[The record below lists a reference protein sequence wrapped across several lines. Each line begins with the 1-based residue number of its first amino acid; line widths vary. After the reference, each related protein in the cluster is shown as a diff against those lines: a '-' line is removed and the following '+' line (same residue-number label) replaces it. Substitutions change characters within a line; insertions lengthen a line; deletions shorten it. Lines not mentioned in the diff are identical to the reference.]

1 MKRKEKKMSQENKEK
16 PNKDKRKD
24 DSKEKKKNNIIRD
37 IIISVLVFIITGIL
51 ISYIYL
57 IMTGQTAIIDKM
69 FAKVFKEEKSYS
81 YTEFITDLNNDNI
94 SIVDITSGSD
104 RATVVLKSDEQKK
117 IEKEIK
123 EKIEKNVEYK
133 DLSKEEKLSKI
144 REEIL
149 KNREERK
156 EQLKK
161 LKETNISEY
170 ENKVKDA
177 KERTRKLNIPTLN
190 SFSEFMQN
198 KIAEGKNVEFVIKE
212 VPAFT
217 VVMSR
222 IIALLPT
229 IMFMILIYLTLKMY
243 GTGKSRTSI

>member
-1 MKRKEKKMSQENKEK
+1 MSQNRQKNKNNENEQ
-16 PNKDKRKD
+16 KDKNKR
-24 DSKEKKKNNIIRD
+24 EKNVFKD
-37 IIISVLVFIITGIL
+37 IIISIIVFIISGIL
-51 ISYIYL
+51 IIFAYL
-57 IMTGQTAIIDKM
+57 VITGQTAIIDKM
-69 FAKVFKEEKSYS
+69 FSKIFKEEKSYS
-81 YTEFITDLNNDNI
+81 YTDYITDLNNDNI

-104 RATVVLKSDEQKK
+104 RASVVLKSDEQKK

-123 EKIEKNVEYK
+123 EKIEKTPEFK

-144 REEIL
+144 RAEIL
-149 KNREERK
+149 KNSEERK
-156 EQLKK
+156 EELKK
-161 LKETNISEY
+161 LKESNISEY
-170 ENKVKDA
+170 DNKLKDA

-212 VPAFT
+212 IPMFT

-222 IIALLPT
+222 IVSLLPT

-243 GTGKSRTSI
+243 GTGKSRTSL

>member
-1 MKRKEKKMSQENKEK
+1 MSQNRQNNKKNNE
-16 PNKDKRKD
+16 
-24 DSKEKKKNNIIRD
+24 SKEKKKKNIFKD
-37 IIISVLVFIITGIL
+37 ILISIIVFIISGLL
-51 ISYIYL
+51 ITYIYF
-57 IMTGQTAIIDKM
+57 IITGQTAIIDKM

-81 YTEFITDLNNDNI
+81 YTDYITDLNNDNV

-104 RATVVLKSDEQKK
+104 KATVVLKSDEQKK

-123 EKIEKNVEYK
+123 EKIEKNPEFK
-133 DLSKEEKLSKI
+133 DLSKEAKLSKI

-156 EQLKK
+156 EELKK
-161 LKETNISEY
+161 LKENNTSEY
-170 ENKVKDA
+170 DKKLKDA

-198 KIAEGKNVEFVIKE
+198 KIAEGKNIEFVIKE
-212 VPAFT
+212 IPAFT
-217 VVMSR
+217 VIMSR
-222 IIALLPT
+222 IVALLPT

>member
-1 MKRKEKKMSQENKEK
+1 MSQNRQNNKKNNEA
-16 PNKDKRKD
+16 KD
-24 DSKEKKKNNIIRD
+24 KEKKKKNILKD
-37 IIISVLVFIITGIL
+37 ILISVIVFIISGLL
-51 ISYIYL
+51 ITYIYL
-57 IMTGQTAIIDKM
+57 IITGQTAIIDKM

-81 YTEFITDLNNDNI
+81 YTDYITDLNNDNV

-104 RATVVLKSDEQKK
+104 KATVVLKSDEQKK

-123 EKIEKNVEYK
+123 EKIEKTPEFK

-156 EQLKK
+156 EELKK
-161 LKETNISEY
+161 LKESNISEY
-170 ENKVKDA
+170 DNKLKDA

-190 SFSEFMQN
+190 SFSEFMQS

-212 VPAFT
+212 IPAFT
-217 VVMSR
+217 VIMSR

-243 GTGKSRTSI
+243 GTGKSRTSL

>member
-1 MKRKEKKMSQENKEK
+1 MSQNRQNNKKNNES
-16 PNKDKRKD
+16 KD
-24 DSKEKKKNNIIRD
+24 KEKKKKNIFKD
-37 IIISVLVFIITGIL
+37 ILISVIVFIISGLL
-51 ISYIYL
+51 ITYIYL
-57 IMTGQTAIIDKM
+57 IITGQTAIIDKI

-81 YTEFITDLNNDNI
+81 YTDYITDLNNDNV

-104 RATVVLKSDEQKK
+104 KATVVLKSDEQKK

-123 EKIEKNVEYK
+123 EKIEKNPEFK

-156 EQLKK
+156 EELKK
-161 LKETNISEY
+161 LKENNTSEY
-170 ENKVKDA
+170 DKKLKDA

-198 KIAEGKNVEFVIKE
+198 KIAEGKNVEFIIKE

-217 VVMSR
+217 VIMSR

>member
-1 MKRKEKKMSQENKEK
+1 MSQKRQNNNKKNNEA
-16 PNKDKRKD
+16 KD
-24 DSKEKKKNNIIRD
+24 KEKKKKNIFKD
-37 IIISVLVFIITGIL
+37 ILISIIVFIISGLL
-51 ISYIYL
+51 ITYIYL
-57 IMTGQTAIIDKM
+57 IITGQTAIIDKM

-81 YTEFITDLNNDNI
+81 YTDYITDLNNDNV

-104 RATVVLKSDEQKK
+104 KATVVLKSDEQKK

-123 EKIEKNVEYK
+123 EKIEKNPEFK

-156 EQLKK
+156 EELKK
-161 LKETNISEY
+161 LKESNISEY
-170 ENKVKDA
+170 DNKLKDA

-190 SFSEFMQN
+190 SFSEFMQS

-212 VPAFT
+212 IPMFT

-222 IIALLPT
+222 IVSLLPT

-243 GTGKSRTSI
+243 GTGKSRTSL

>member
-1 MKRKEKKMSQENKEK
+1 MSQKRQNNNKKNNEA
-16 PNKDKRKD
+16 KD
-24 DSKEKKKNNIIRD
+24 KEKKKKNIFKD
-37 IIISVLVFIITGIL
+37 ILISIIVFIISGLL
-51 ISYIYL
+51 ITYIYL
-57 IMTGQTAIIDKM
+57 IITGQTAIIDKM

-81 YTEFITDLNNDNI
+81 YTDYITDLNNDNV

-123 EKIEKNVEYK
+123 EKIEKNVEFK

-156 EQLKK
+156 EELKK
-161 LKETNISEY
+161 LKENDASEY
-170 ENKVKDA
+170 DKKLNDA

-198 KIAEGKNVEFVIKE
+198 KIAEGKNVEFIIKE
-212 VPAFT
+212 VPVFT
-217 VVMSR
+217 VIMSR

>member
-1 MKRKEKKMSQENKEK
+1 MSQNRQNNKKNNESK
-16 PNKDKRKD
+16 E
-24 DSKEKKKNNIIRD
+24 KEKKKKNIFKD
-37 IIISVLVFIITGIL
+37 ILISIIVFIISGLL
-51 ISYIYL
+51 ITYIYL
-57 IMTGQTAIIDKM
+57 IITGQTAIIDKM

-81 YTEFITDLNNDNI
+81 YTDYITDLNNDNV

-104 RATVVLKSDEQKK
+104 KATVVLKSDEQKK

-123 EKIEKNVEYK
+123 EKIEKNPEFK

-156 EQLKK
+156 EELKK
-161 LKETNISEY
+161 LKENNTSEY
-170 ENKVKDA
+170 DKKLKDA

-190 SFSEFMQN
+190 SFSEFMQS

-212 VPAFT
+212 IPAFT
-217 VVMSR
+217 VIMSR
-222 IIALLPT
+222 IISLLPT

>member
-1 MKRKEKKMSQENKEK
+1 MSQNRQNNKKNNE
-16 PNKDKRKD
+16 
-24 DSKEKKKNNIIRD
+24 SKEKKKKNIFKD
-37 IIISVLVFIITGIL
+37 ILISIIVFIISGLL
-51 ISYIYL
+51 ITYIYL
-57 IMTGQTAIIDKM
+57 IITGQTAIIDKM

-81 YTEFITDLNNDNI
+81 YTDYITDLNNDNV

-104 RATVVLKSDEQKK
+104 KATVVLKSDEQKK

-123 EKIEKNVEYK
+123 EKIEKNPEFK
-133 DLSKEEKLSKI
+133 DLSKEAKLSKI

-156 EQLKK
+156 EELKK
-161 LKETNISEY
+161 LKENNTSEY
-170 ENKVKDA
+170 DKKLKDA

-212 VPAFT
+212 IPAFT
-217 VVMSR
+217 VIMSR
-222 IIALLPT
+222 IAALLPT

>member
-1 MKRKEKKMSQENKEK
+1 MSQNRQNNKKNNEAK
-16 PNKDKRKD
+16 E
-24 DSKEKKKNNIIRD
+24 KEKKKKNIFKD
-37 IIISVLVFIITGIL
+37 ILISVIVFIISGLL
-51 ISYIYL
+51 ITYIYL
-57 IMTGQTAIIDKM
+57 IITGQTAIIDKM
-69 FAKVFKEEKSYS
+69 FAKFFKEEKSYS
-81 YTEFITDLNNDNI
+81 YTEYITDLNNDNI

-104 RATVVLKSDEQKK
+104 KATVVLKSDEQKK

-123 EKIEKNVEYK
+123 EKIEKNPEFK

-156 EQLKK
+156 EELKK
-161 LKETNISEY
+161 LKETNPSEY
-170 ENKVKDA
+170 EKKVADA

-212 VPAFT
+212 IPAFT

-222 IIALLPT
+222 IVALLPT

>member
-81 YTEFITDLNNDNI
+81 YTEYITDLNNDNI

-104 RATVVLKSDEQKK
+104 KATVVLKSDEQKK

-123 EKIEKNVEYK
+123 EKIEKN
-133 DLSKEEKLSKI
+133 
-144 REEIL
+144 R
-149 KNREERK
+149 
-156 EQLKK
+156 
-161 LKETNISEY
+161 
-170 ENKVKDA
+170 
-177 KERTRKLNIPTLN
+177 
-190 SFSEFMQN
+190 
-198 KIAEGKNVEFVIKE
+198 
-212 VPAFT
+212 
-217 VVMSR
+217 R
-222 IIALLPT
+222 I
-229 IMFMILIYLTLKMY
+229 
-243 GTGKSRTSI
+243 

>member
-1 MKRKEKKMSQENKEK
+1 MSQNRQNNKKNNE
-16 PNKDKRKD
+16 
-24 DSKEKKKNNIIRD
+24 SKEKKKKNIFKD
-37 IIISVLVFIITGIL
+37 ILISIIVFIISGLL
-51 ISYIYL
+51 ITYIYL
-57 IMTGQTAIIDKM
+57 IITGQTAIIDKM

-81 YTEFITDLNNDNI
+81 YTDYITDLNNDNV

-104 RATVVLKSDEQKK
+104 KATVVLKSDEQKK

-123 EKIEKNVEYK
+123 EKIEKNPEFK

-156 EQLKK
+156 EELKK
-161 LKETNISEY
+161 LKESNISEY
-170 ENKVKDA
+170 DKKLKDA

-212 VPAFT
+212 IPVFT

-222 IIALLPT
+222 IVALLPT

>member
-1 MKRKEKKMSQENKEK
+1 MSQNRQNNKKNNES
-16 PNKDKRKD
+16 KD
-24 DSKEKKKNNIIRD
+24 KEKKKKNIFKD
-37 IIISVLVFIITGIL
+37 ILISVIVFIISGLL
-51 ISYIYL
+51 ITYIYL
-57 IMTGQTAIIDKM
+57 IITGQTAIIDKI

-81 YTEFITDLNNDNI
+81 YTDYITDLNNDNV

-104 RATVVLKSDEQKK
+104 KATVVLKSDEQKK

-123 EKIEKNVEYK
+123 EKIEKNPEFK

-156 EQLKK
+156 EELKK
-161 LKETNISEY
+161 LKENNTSEY
-170 ENKVKDA
+170 DKKLKDA

-212 VPAFT
+212 IPAFT
-217 VVMSR
+217 VIMSR
-222 IIALLPT
+222 IVALLPT

>member
-1 MKRKEKKMSQENKEK
+1 MSQNRQNNKKNNEA
-16 PNKDKRKD
+16 KD
-24 DSKEKKKNNIIRD
+24 KEKKKKNILKD
-37 IIISVLVFIITGIL
+37 ILISVIVFIISGLL
-51 ISYIYL
+51 ITYIYL
-57 IMTGQTAIIDKM
+57 IITGQTAIIDKM

-81 YTEFITDLNNDNI
+81 YTDYITDLNNDNV

-104 RATVVLKSDEQKK
+104 KATVVLKSDEQKK

-123 EKIEKNVEYK
+123 EKIEKNPEFK
-133 DLSKEEKLSKI
+133 DLSKEAKLSKI

-156 EQLKK
+156 EELKK
-161 LKETNISEY
+161 LKESNISEY
-170 ENKVKDA
+170 DNKLKEA

-190 SFSEFMQN
+190 SFSEFMQS

-212 VPAFT
+212 IPAFT
-217 VVMSR
+217 VIMSR
-222 IIALLPT
+222 IVALLPT

>member
-1 MKRKEKKMSQENKEK
+1 MSQNRQNNKKNNEAK
-16 PNKDKRKD
+16 E
-24 DSKEKKKNNIIRD
+24 KEKKKKNILKD
-37 IIISVLVFIITGIL
+37 ILISIIVFIISGLFIT
-51 ISYIYL
+51 YIYL
-57 IMTGQTAIIDKM
+57 IITGQTAIIDKM

-81 YTEFITDLNNDNI
+81 YTDYITDLNNDNV

-104 RATVVLKSDEQKK
+104 KATVVLKSDEQKK

-123 EKIEKNVEYK
+123 EKIEKNVEFK

-156 EQLKK
+156 EELKK
-161 LKETNISEY
+161 LKENNTSEY
-170 ENKVKDA
+170 DKKLKEA
-177 KERTRKLNIPTLN
+177 KERTRKLNIPILN

-212 VPAFT
+212 IPAFT

-222 IIALLPT
+222 IVALLPT

>member
-1 MKRKEKKMSQENKEK
+1 MSQNRQNNKKNNE
-16 PNKDKRKD
+16 
-24 DSKEKKKNNIIRD
+24 SKEKKKKNILKD
-37 IIISVLVFIITGIL
+37 ILISIIVFIISGLL
-51 ISYIYL
+51 ITYIYL
-57 IMTGQTAIIDKM
+57 IITGQTAIIDKM

-81 YTEFITDLNNDNI
+81 YTDYITDLNNDNV

-104 RATVVLKSDEQKK
+104 KATVVLKSDEQKK

-123 EKIEKNVEYK
+123 EKIEKNPEFK

-156 EQLKK
+156 EELKK
-161 LKETNISEY
+161 LKENNTSEY
-170 ENKVKDA
+170 DKKLKDA

-190 SFSEFMQN
+190 SFSEFMQS

-212 VPAFT
+212 IPAFT
-217 VVMSR
+217 VIMSR

>member
-1 MKRKEKKMSQENKEK
+1 MSQNRQNNKKNNESK
-16 PNKDKRKD
+16 E
-24 DSKEKKKNNIIRD
+24 KEKKKKNILKD
-37 IIISVLVFIITGIL
+37 ILISVIVFIISGLL
-51 ISYIYL
+51 ITYIYL
-57 IMTGQTAIIDKM
+57 IITGQTAIIDKM

-81 YTEFITDLNNDNI
+81 YTDYITDLNNDNV

-104 RATVVLKSDEQKK
+104 KATVVLKSDEQKK

-123 EKIEKNVEYK
+123 EKIEKNPEFK

-144 REEIL
+144 REEIF

-156 EQLKK
+156 EELKK
-161 LKETNISEY
+161 LKENNTSEY
-170 ENKVKDA
+170 DKKLKDA

-212 VPAFT
+212 IPAFT
-217 VVMSR
+217 VIMSR
-222 IIALLPT
+222 IVALLPT

>member
-1 MKRKEKKMSQENKEK
+1 MSQNRQNNKKNNE
-16 PNKDKRKD
+16 
-24 DSKEKKKNNIIRD
+24 SKEKKKKNIFKD
-37 IIISVLVFIITGIL
+37 ILISIIVFIISGLL
-51 ISYIYL
+51 ITYIYL
-57 IMTGQTAIIDKM
+57 IITGQTAIIDKM

-81 YTEFITDLNNDNI
+81 YTDYITDLNNDNV

-104 RATVVLKSDEQKK
+104 KATVVLKSDEQKK

-123 EKIEKNVEYK
+123 EKIEKNPEFK
-133 DLSKEEKLSKI
+133 DLSKEAKLSKI

-156 EQLKK
+156 EELKK
-161 LKETNISEY
+161 LKESNISEY
-170 ENKVKDA
+170 DKKLKDA

-212 VPAFT
+212 IPAFT

-222 IIALLPT
+222 IVALLPT

>member
-69 FAKVFKEEKSYS
+69 FAKFFKEEKSYS
-81 YTEFITDLNNDNI
+81 YTDYITDLNNDNV

-104 RATVVLKSDEQKK
+104 KATVVLKSDEQKK

-123 EKIEKNVEYK
+123 EKIEKN
-133 DLSKEEKLSKI
+133 
-144 REEIL
+144 R
-149 KNREERK
+149 
-156 EQLKK
+156 
-161 LKETNISEY
+161 
-170 ENKVKDA
+170 
-177 KERTRKLNIPTLN
+177 
-190 SFSEFMQN
+190 
-198 KIAEGKNVEFVIKE
+198 
-212 VPAFT
+212 
-217 VVMSR
+217 R
-222 IIALLPT
+222 I
-229 IMFMILIYLTLKMY
+229 
-243 GTGKSRTSI
+243 

>member
-1 MKRKEKKMSQENKEK
+1 MSQNRQNNKKNNE
-16 PNKDKRKD
+16 
-24 DSKEKKKNNIIRD
+24 SKEKKKKNILKD
-37 IIISVLVFIITGIL
+37 ILISIIVFIISGLL
-51 ISYIYL
+51 ITYIYL
-57 IMTGQTAIIDKM
+57 IITGQTAIIDKI

-81 YTEFITDLNNDNI
+81 YTDYITDLNNDNV

-104 RATVVLKSDEQKK
+104 KATVVLKSDEQKK

-123 EKIEKNVEYK
+123 EKIEKNPEFK
-133 DLSKEEKLSKI
+133 DLSKEAKLSKI

-156 EQLKK
+156 EELKK
-161 LKETNISEY
+161 LKENNTSEY
-170 ENKVKDA
+170 DKKLKDA

-212 VPAFT
+212 IPAFT
-217 VVMSR
+217 VIMSR
-222 IIALLPT
+222 IVAFLPT

>member
-69 FAKVFKEEKSYS
+69 FAKFFKEEKSYS
-81 YTEFITDLNNDNI
+81 YTEYITDLNNDNI

-104 RATVVLKSDEQKK
+104 KATVVLKSDEQKK

-123 EKIEKNVEYK
+123 EKIEKN
-133 DLSKEEKLSKI
+133 
-144 REEIL
+144 R
-149 KNREERK
+149 
-156 EQLKK
+156 
-161 LKETNISEY
+161 
-170 ENKVKDA
+170 
-177 KERTRKLNIPTLN
+177 
-190 SFSEFMQN
+190 
-198 KIAEGKNVEFVIKE
+198 
-212 VPAFT
+212 
-217 VVMSR
+217 R
-222 IIALLPT
+222 I
-229 IMFMILIYLTLKMY
+229 
-243 GTGKSRTSI
+243 

>member
-1 MKRKEKKMSQENKEK
+1 MSQNRQNNKKNNE
-16 PNKDKRKD
+16 
-24 DSKEKKKNNIIRD
+24 SKEKKKKNILKD
-37 IIISVLVFIITGIL
+37 ILISIIVFIISGLL
-51 ISYIYL
+51 ITYIYL
-57 IMTGQTAIIDKM
+57 IITGQTAIIDKI

-81 YTEFITDLNNDNI
+81 YTDYITDLNNDNV

-104 RATVVLKSDEQKK
+104 KATVVLKSDEQKK

-123 EKIEKNVEYK
+123 EKIEKNLEFK
-133 DLSKEEKLSKI
+133 DLSKEAKLSKI

-156 EQLKK
+156 EELKK
-161 LKETNISEY
+161 LKENNTSEY
-170 ENKVKDA
+170 DKKLKDA

-212 VPAFT
+212 IPAFT
-217 VVMSR
+217 VIMSR
-222 IIALLPT
+222 IVALLPT

>member
-1 MKRKEKKMSQENKEK
+1 MSQNRQNNKKNNE
-16 PNKDKRKD
+16 
-24 DSKEKKKNNIIRD
+24 SKEKKKKNIFKD
-37 IIISVLVFIITGIL
+37 ILISIIVFIISGLL
-51 ISYIYL
+51 ITYIYL
-57 IMTGQTAIIDKM
+57 IITGQTAIIDKM

-81 YTEFITDLNNDNI
+81 YTDYITDLNNDNV

-104 RATVVLKSDEQKK
+104 KATVVLKSDEQKK

-123 EKIEKNVEYK
+123 EKIEKNPEFK

-156 EQLKK
+156 EELKK
-161 LKETNISEY
+161 LKESNISEY
-170 ENKVKDA
+170 DKKLKDA

-212 VPAFT
+212 IPAFT

-222 IIALLPT
+222 IVALLPT

>member
-1 MKRKEKKMSQENKEK
+1 MSQNRQNNKKNNESK
-16 PNKDKRKD
+16 E
-24 DSKEKKKNNIIRD
+24 KEKKKKNILKD
-37 IIISVLVFIITGIL
+37 ILISIIVFIISGLL
-51 ISYIYL
+51 ITYIYL
-57 IMTGQTAIIDKM
+57 IITGQTAIIDKM

-81 YTEFITDLNNDNI
+81 YTDYITDLNNDNV

-104 RATVVLKSDEQKK
+104 KATVVLKSDEQKK

-123 EKIEKNVEYK
+123 EKIEKNPEFK
-133 DLSKEEKLSKI
+133 DLSKEAKLSKI

-156 EQLKK
+156 EELKK
-161 LKETNISEY
+161 LKESNISEY
-170 ENKVKDA
+170 DKKLKDA

-198 KIAEGKNVEFVIKE
+198 KIAEGKNVEFIIKE

-217 VVMSR
+217 VVISR

>member
-1 MKRKEKKMSQENKEK
+1 MSQNRQNNKKNNE
-16 PNKDKRKD
+16 
-24 DSKEKKKNNIIRD
+24 SKEKKKKNIFKD
-37 IIISVLVFIITGIL
+37 ILISIIVFIISGLL
-51 ISYIYL
+51 ITYIYL
-57 IMTGQTAIIDKM
+57 IITGQTAIIDKM

-81 YTEFITDLNNDNI
+81 YTDYITDLNNDNV

-104 RATVVLKSDEQKK
+104 KATVVLKSDEQKK

-123 EKIEKNVEYK
+123 EKIEKNAEFK

-156 EQLKK
+156 EELKK
-161 LKETNISEY
+161 LKESNISEY
-170 ENKVKDA
+170 DNKLKDA

-212 VPAFT
+212 IPMFT

-222 IIALLPT
+222 IVSLLPT

-243 GTGKSRTSI
+243 GTGKSRTSL

>member
-1 MKRKEKKMSQENKEK
+1 MSQNRQNNKKNNE
-16 PNKDKRKD
+16 
-24 DSKEKKKNNIIRD
+24 SKEKKKKNILKD
-37 IIISVLVFIITGIL
+37 ILISIIVFIISGLL
-51 ISYIYL
+51 ITYIYL
-57 IMTGQTAIIDKM
+57 IITGQTAIIDKI

-81 YTEFITDLNNDNI
+81 YTDYITDLNNDNV

-104 RATVVLKSDEQKK
+104 KATVVLKSDEQKK

-123 EKIEKNVEYK
+123 EKIEKNPEFK
-133 DLSKEEKLSKI
+133 DLSKEAKLSKI

-190 SFSEFMQN
+190 SFLEFMQN

-217 VVMSR
+217 IIMAR
-222 IIALLPT
+222 IISLLPT
-229 IMFMILIYLTLKMY
+229 IMFMILIYLTIKMY
-243 GTGKSRTSI
+243 GTGKSRTSL

>member
-1 MKRKEKKMSQENKEK
+1 MRQNRQNNKKNNE
-16 PNKDKRKD
+16 
-24 DSKEKKKNNIIRD
+24 SKEKKKKNILKD
-37 IIISVLVFIITGIL
+37 ILISIIVFIISGLL
-51 ISYIYL
+51 ITYIYL
-57 IMTGQTAIIDKM
+57 IITGQTAIIDKM

-81 YTEFITDLNNDNI
+81 YTDYITDLNNDNV

-104 RATVVLKSDEQKK
+104 KATVVLKSDEQKK

-123 EKIEKNVEYK
+123 EKIEKNPEFK
-133 DLSKEEKLSKI
+133 DLSKEAKLSKI

-156 EQLKK
+156 EELKK
-161 LKETNISEY
+161 LKENNTSEY
-170 ENKVKDA
+170 DKKLKDA

-222 IIALLPT
+222 IVALLPT

>member
-1 MKRKEKKMSQENKEK
+1 MSQNRQNNKKNNE
-16 PNKDKRKD
+16 
-24 DSKEKKKNNIIRD
+24 SKEKKKKNILKD
-37 IIISVLVFIITGIL
+37 ILISIIVFIISGLL
-51 ISYIYL
+51 ITYIYL
-57 IMTGQTAIIDKM
+57 IITGQTAIIDKI

-81 YTEFITDLNNDNI
+81 YTDYITDLNNDNV

-104 RATVVLKSDEQKK
+104 KATVVLKSDEQKK

-123 EKIEKNVEYK
+123 EKIEKNPEFK
-133 DLSKEEKLSKI
+133 DLSKEAKLSKI

-156 EQLKK
+156 EELKK
-161 LKETNISEY
+161 LKENNTSEY
-170 ENKVKDA
+170 DKKLKYA

-212 VPAFT
+212 IPAFT
-217 VVMSR
+217 VIMSR
-222 IIALLPT
+222 IVALLPT

>member
-1 MKRKEKKMSQENKEK
+1 MSQNRQNNKKNNE
-16 PNKDKRKD
+16 
-24 DSKEKKKNNIIRD
+24 SKEKKKKNIFKD
-37 IIISVLVFIITGIL
+37 ILISIIVFIISGLL
-51 ISYIYL
+51 ITYIYL
-57 IMTGQTAIIDKM
+57 IITGQTAIIDKM

-81 YTEFITDLNNDNI
+81 YTDYITDLNNDNV

-104 RATVVLKSDEQKK
+104 KATVVLKSDEQKK

-123 EKIEKNVEYK
+123 EKIEKNPEFK
-133 DLSKEEKLSKI
+133 DLSKEAKLSKI

-156 EQLKK
+156 EELKK
-161 LKETNISEY
+161 LKENNISEY
-170 ENKVKDA
+170 DNKLKDA

-212 VPAFT
+212 IPAFT

-222 IIALLPT
+222 IVALLPT

>member
-1 MKRKEKKMSQENKEK
+1 MSQKRQNNNKKNNEA
-16 PNKDKRKD
+16 KD
-24 DSKEKKKNNIIRD
+24 KEKKKKNIFKD
-37 IIISVLVFIITGIL
+37 ILISIIVFIISGLL
-51 ISYIYL
+51 ITYIYL
-57 IMTGQTAIIDKM
+57 IITGQTAIIDKM

-81 YTEFITDLNNDNI
+81 YTDYITDLNNDNV

-104 RATVVLKSDEQKK
+104 KATVVLKSDEQKK

-123 EKIEKNVEYK
+123 EKIEKNPEFK

-156 EQLKK
+156 EELKK
-161 LKETNISEY
+161 LKESNISEY
-170 ENKVKDA
+170 DNKLKDA

-190 SFSEFMQN
+190 SFSEFMQS

-212 VPAFT
+212 IPAFT
-217 VVMSR
+217 VIMSR
-222 IIALLPT
+222 IVALLPT

>member
-1 MKRKEKKMSQENKEK
+1 MSQNRQNNKKNNE
-16 PNKDKRKD
+16 
-24 DSKEKKKNNIIRD
+24 SKEKKKKNIFKD
-37 IIISVLVFIITGIL
+37 ILISIIVFIISGLL
-51 ISYIYL
+51 ITYIYL
-57 IMTGQTAIIDKM
+57 IITGQTAIIDKI

-81 YTEFITDLNNDNI
+81 YTDYITDLNNDNV

-104 RATVVLKSDEQKK
+104 KATVVLKSDEQKK

-123 EKIEKNVEYK
+123 EKIEKNPEFK

-156 EQLKK
+156 EELKK
-161 LKETNISEY
+161 LKESNISEY
-170 ENKVKDA
+170 DNKLKDA

-190 SFSEFMQN
+190 SFSEFMQS

-212 VPAFT
+212 IPAFT

-222 IIALLPT
+222 IVALLPT

>member
-1 MKRKEKKMSQENKEK
+1 MSQENKEK

-81 YTEFITDLNNDNI
+81 YTDYITDLNNDNV

-104 RATVVLKSDEQKK
+104 KATVVLKSDEQKK

-123 EKIEKNVEYK
+123 EKIEKN
-133 DLSKEEKLSKI
+133 
-144 REEIL
+144 R
-149 KNREERK
+149 
-156 EQLKK
+156 
-161 LKETNISEY
+161 
-170 ENKVKDA
+170 
-177 KERTRKLNIPTLN
+177 
-190 SFSEFMQN
+190 
-198 KIAEGKNVEFVIKE
+198 
-212 VPAFT
+212 
-217 VVMSR
+217 R
-222 IIALLPT
+222 I
-229 IMFMILIYLTLKMY
+229 
-243 GTGKSRTSI
+243 

>member
-1 MKRKEKKMSQENKEK
+1 MSQKRQNNNKKNNEA
-16 PNKDKRKD
+16 KD
-24 DSKEKKKNNIIRD
+24 KEKKKKNIFKD
-37 IIISVLVFIITGIL
+37 ILISIIVFIISGLL
-51 ISYIYL
+51 ITYIYL
-57 IMTGQTAIIDKM
+57 IITGQTAIIDKM

-81 YTEFITDLNNDNI
+81 YTDYITDLNNDNV

-104 RATVVLKSDEQKK
+104 KATVVLKSDEQKK

-123 EKIEKNVEYK
+123 EKIEKNPEFK
-133 DLSKEEKLSKI
+133 DLSKEAKLSKI

-156 EQLKK
+156 EELKK
-161 LKETNISEY
+161 LKENNTSEY
-170 ENKVKDA
+170 DKKLKDA

-212 VPAFT
+212 IPMFT

-222 IIALLPT
+222 IVSLLPT